1 VNDTLSSN
9 EIEQVIK
16 NRIQSTKDK
25 MEKDKSE
32 DMAYLC
38 YFDELRRY
46 MACNPYMAMSGTLDR
61 LVFSCNQLV
70 VYLRRI

>member
-1 VNDTLSSN
+1 
-9 EIEQVIK
+9 
-16 NRIQSTKDK
+16 
-25 MEKDKSE
+25 MEKGKSE

-46 MACNPYMAMSGTLDR
+46 MACNPHVAMSGTLDR

-70 VYLRRI
+70 EYLRRI